1 MNRRIL
7 TVVAVACALATLV
20 LGLVFAGG
28 RSPSALDSAAASD
41 VSGLGHG
48 LLDALVLP
56 TEPYVLL
63 PAIAVI
69 AGICLY
75 RRRRGDA
82 LLAVAGPAVA
92 VALNTWVLKPLFDR
106 WKDGT
111 LVYPSG
117 HTVSLVT
124 VLVVLVLF
132 ARWKAAAIV
141 LGVVLLGCATVGM
154 IGLGY
159 HYLTDIAGGTFFATA
174 VVTGLRAV
182 TPRRAPVP
190 SDG

>member
-1 MNRRIL
+1 LNRRIL

>member
-1 MNRRIL
+1 LNRRIL

-132 ARWKAAAIV
+132 ARWKAAAIM